1 LSVTGLEYCYRAS
14 APAYINMFR
23 AFASRETSSASPS
36 QESVLVLDVTDRTDQ
51 ACRYYPITPT
61 ALDDA
66 VLYVIVDFTW
76 AQPSNNSNFI
86 SLGRVTFHLIP
97 NNTPVAAPLEA
108 DGTLNPAP
116 LP

>member
-1 LSVTGLEYCYRAS
+1 MPEAGHHQPSAHNTGL
-14 APAYINMFR
+14 
-23 AFASRETSSASPS
+23 
-36 QESVLVLDVTDRTDQ
+36 LLDTIDRTDQ

-61 ALDDA
+61 ALVD
-66 VLYVIVDFTW
+66 VVRYVIVDFTW

-108 DGTLNPAP
+108 EGPLDLAP